1 MTLDPVHRQH
11 IASLAADLRPAT
23 DEEDHRNLAQ
33 EVWQDYLDP
42 LYGDDGPVLEP
53 IEELA
58 RYTAPITDIGVQA
71 SPYGV
76 VHGLDSGTI
85 NPRTFRNGLV
95 LDLAQAAMAAD
106 PSDLDLHRSRTI
118 VESIHS
124 NDVRVTLDRDWEH
137 FDDGY
142 GRTRVVQVGDLAR
155 DQERVVHGLSLYLAE
170 SSHALRHADEV
181 AELLLLDGP
190 VYPTELVSWAERH
203 AGLRD
208 VIADEPLVEEVVQN
222 YTTLVD
228 RFANRGVPLAGFVKS
243 GRSEALLRAL
253 ADRGA
258 PTPWAGDRA
267 FFTHVLERRA
277 NGERVTDNLSW
288 TGWFVSRLGAD
299 GTFADVVPRE
309 GSGVAPEEY
318 EVAFVIVYDPRTDIA
333 YRLELPMVFAKEA
346 TVRDEVLRQVL
357 RGVAARRGP
366 PDAIARADT
375 LARISREETEALV
388 SAMEEAFGSPE
399 AGEYDELRWGL

>member
-11 IASLAADLRPAT
+11 IAALAADLRPAT
-23 DEEDHRNLAQ
+23 DEEDHRDLAE
-33 EVWQDYLDP
+33 EVWENYLDP
-42 LYGDDGPVLEP
+42 LHGADRPVLEP
-53 IEELA
+53 VDELA
-58 RYTAPITDIGVQA
+58 RYTAPITDIGVQESA
-71 SPYGV
+71 FDV

-124 NDVRVTLDRDWEH
+124 NDVRVTLDRDWDH
-137 FDDGY
+137 FDEGY

-170 SSHALRHADEV
+170 SSHALRHADDV
-181 AELLLLDGP
+181 PELLLLDGP

-208 VIADEPLVEEVVQN
+208 LIADEPLVGEVVEK
-222 YTTLVD
+222 YTTLVE
-228 RFANRGVPLAGFVKS
+228 RFADRGVPLAGFVKS

-253 ADRGA
+253 ADQGA

-267 FFTHVLERRA
+267 FFTHVLERRED
-277 NGERVTDNLSW
+277 GERVTDNLSW

-299 GTFADVVPRE
+299 GTFADVVASAESGIDPE
-309 GSGVAPEEY
+309 GY

-333 YRLELPMVFAKEA
+333 YRVELPMVFAEDP
-346 TVRDEVLRQVL
+346 TVRSQVLRQVL

-375 LARISREETEALV
+375 LARITREETEALV
-388 SAMEEAFGSPE
+388 AAMEEAFGSPE
-399 AGEYDELRWGL
+399 AGDYDELRWGL